1 MRERVKIFLVVD
13 LYKWCILNYLCVV
26 VVVVVGTR
34 EFHNWVVFN
43 FVYIYLEEARDER
56 ERCARR
62 EVLILHWELGRRDI
76 FYSRAVTVHYT
87 YIYRY
92 IYTQLFNLFIQIYV
106 HILLYVVYFKSIR
119 DEYLVLYTAHV

>member
-13 LYKWCILNYLCVV
+13 LYKWCILNYLC
-26 VVVVVGTR
+26 VVVVGTR

-56 ERCARR
+56 ERCAQR
-62 EVLILHWELGRRDI
+62 EVLILRWELGRRDI

-87 YIYRY
+87 YTVIYIRNYLIYLYKY
-92 IYTQLFNLFIQIYV
+92 ICTYTPLCI
-106 HILLYVVYFKSIR
+106 VYFKSIR

>member
-13 LYKWCILNYLCVV
+13 LYKWCILNYLCV

-62 EVLILHWELGRRDI
+62 FCVGSWDV
-76 FYSRAVTVHYT
+76 A
-87 YIYRY
+87 IY
-92 IYTQLFNLFIQIYV
+92 FI
-106 HILLYVVYFKSIR
+106 VVR
-119 DEYLVLYTAHV
+119 